1 MRSPT
6 TALILA
12 AIRDIT
18 KLKLS
23 VEMLGVKIVASLFRC
38 RARSSMCSN
47 LMPQCGSN
55 LMPQCDSRAALLRI
69 PGVSL
74 ICGS

>member
-23 VEMLGVKIVASLFRC
+23 VEMLGVKIVASLFGAERVLRC
-38 RARSSMCSN
+38 
-47 LMPQCGSN
+47 
-55 LMPQCDSRAALLRI
+55 AAI
-69 PGVSL
+69 
-74 ICGS
+74 

>member
-23 VEMLGVKIVASLFRC
+23 VEMLGVKIVANLFRC
-38 RARSSMCSN
+38 RARSLMC
-47 LMPQCGSN
+47 SN

>member
-23 VEMLGVKIVASLFRC
+23 VEMLGAFFGAERVLRC
-38 RARSSMCSN
+38 
-47 LMPQCGSN
+47 
-55 LMPQCDSRAALLRI
+55 AAI
-69 PGVSL
+69 
-74 ICGS
+74 